1 MALSQHPI
9 DHAQKRAR
17 STNGLCGLGVRKLS
31 ARSSLHQA
39 PLSFF
44 HAVSRVPP
52 RNLLKKVKFIIRR
65 EELGRLP
72 DTEAGLLHYSTPHS
86 QRLLF
91 RSVRVCDGFVVDPGL
106 PSRVLLNQTLQDDH

>member
-17 STNGLCGLGVRKLS
+17 STNDLGGLGVRQLS
-31 ARSSLHQA
+31 ACSSLHQA

-52 RNLLKKVKFIIRR
+52 RNLLKKRILWITAEPGVGKSALAAWLGEQLPETSAFHYFAWDDNNRR
-65 EELGRLP
+65 DP
-72 DTEAGLLHYSTPHS
+72 EAALE
-86 QRLLF
+86 
-91 RSVRVCDGFVVDPGL
+91 SVAYQLTTCIPG
-106 PSRVLLNQTLQDDH
+106 

>member
-1 MALSQHPI
+1 MPLSQHPI

-31 ARSSLHQA
+31 ACFSLLQP

-52 RNLLKKVKFIIRR
+52 RNLLKKVKIAGRR
-65 EELGRLP
+65 RI
-72 DTEAGLLHYSTPHS
+72 
-86 QRLLF
+86 
-91 RSVRVCDGFVVDPGL
+91 GL
-106 PSRVLLNQTLQDDH
+106 PGSYALPADYHERVSEAVK